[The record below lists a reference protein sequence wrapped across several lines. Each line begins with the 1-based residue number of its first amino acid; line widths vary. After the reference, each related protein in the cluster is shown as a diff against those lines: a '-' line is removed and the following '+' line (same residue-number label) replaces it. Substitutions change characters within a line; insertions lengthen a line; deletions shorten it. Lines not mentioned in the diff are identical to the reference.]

1 MSADNL
7 PFDLSSAAKMISF
20 FMLVKQADITIEI
33 DMINESSRFMKLNSP
48 YTKNEI
54 SGNCETDF

>member
-1 MSADNL
+1 
-7 PFDLSSAAKMISF
+7 MISF

-54 SGNCETDF
+54 SGNCETDFWD